1 MGIVRN
7 EGDGAMAP
15 QGRKW
20 GYAAIAVVLLVGVMG
35 AIGWKWRS
43 EVTLNRIEVVNACEE
58 GWKLFSSKACPDLNT
73 TQAEIADQ
81 LQDLMGSPLYDLNT
95 VEVTGRVARH
105 PWIKEVWMER
115 TQSGTMTL
123 TVSERT
129 PVLLAMR
136 RGRPAYLFDAEGYRM
151 PIVKGVAYDVPLLHG
166 VTEEYDALKPVSE
179 PSVRE
184 LAAVLADLDPSIQ
197 ALVSEIEL
205 RKARDIVFHTT
216 ILDNRGSIEVRM
228 GRRDIRE
235 QLVKLHAFWH
245 QALLPDPALDVRQ
258 IDLRFDSQIVTR

>member
-81 LQDLMGSPLYDLNT
+81 LQ
-95 VEVTGRVARH
+95 
-105 PWIKEVWMER
+105 
-115 TQSGTMTL
+115 
-123 TVSERT
+123 
-129 PVLLAMR
+129 
-136 RGRPAYLFDAEGYRM
+136 
-151 PIVKGVAYDVPLLHG
+151 
-166 VTEEYDALKPVSE
+166 
-179 PSVRE
+179 
-184 LAAVLADLDPSIQ
+184 
-197 ALVSEIEL
+197 
-205 RKARDIVFHTT
+205 
-216 ILDNRGSIEVRM
+216 
-228 GRRDIRE
+228 
-235 QLVKLHAFWH
+235 
-245 QALLPDPALDVRQ
+245 
-258 IDLRFDSQIVTR
+258 